1 METVLITASCLSP
14 VGIDTIHSLQKYR
27 KVIGVDIKDHN
38 DSVVPYL
45 GVKYYCVPMA
55 NKKEEYIEAILSIC
69 KQEKVD
75 VILPLTIEETLV
87 ILSEKAKFIKNGIK
101 IANSNSIESIEI
113 CADKWETINFLKQ
126 QKIEVP
132 KTLPVFSV
140 DDIADKITQFEYPDK
155 HVVIKPRITHGSR
168 GFKIITANKE
178 VLSLI
183 DELKPSDYHFITLEY
198 LKEILKEKN
207 LNSVLMEYLEGDDYS
222 VYSFCINGEPLII
235 LPMKRSG
242 LIPGMSLGG
251 VLEKNDEVIKYV
263 KNILRS
269 FGFSGSINIQLK
281 NTPHGPLLY
290 EINSRISAT
299 MTITLGAGLNFPLYD
314 TLLAQEKT
322 SEIRNLI
329 SSVTIPWGLK
339 LHRIHRE
346 IYQDRNKFFEK

>member
-1 METVLITASCLSP
+1 
-14 VGIDTIHSLQKYR
+14 
-27 KVIGVDIKDHN
+27 
-38 DSVVPYL
+38 
-45 GVKYYCVPMA
+45 
-55 NKKEEYIEAILSIC
+55 
-69 KQEKVD
+69 
-75 VILPLTIEETLV
+75 
-87 ILSEKAKFIKNGIK
+87 
-101 IANSNSIESIEI
+101 
-113 CADKWETINFLKQ
+113 
-126 QKIEVP
+126 
-132 KTLPVFSV
+132 
-140 DDIADKITQFEYPDK
+140 
-155 HVVIKPRITHGSR
+155 
-168 GFKIITANKE
+168 
-178 VLSLI
+178 
-183 DELKPSDYHFITLEY
+183 
-198 LKEILKEKN
+198 
-207 LNSVLMEYLEGDDYS
+207 MEYLEGDDYS